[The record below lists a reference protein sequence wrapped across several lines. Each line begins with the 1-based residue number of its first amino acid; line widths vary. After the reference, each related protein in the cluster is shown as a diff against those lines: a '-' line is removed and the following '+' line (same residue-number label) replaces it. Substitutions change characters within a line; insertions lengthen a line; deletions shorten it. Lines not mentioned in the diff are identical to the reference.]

1 MPYIILKDFF
11 ILNLNKYE
19 KQYKNLL
26 IFILLIMSY
35 DDLNCYLGN
44 KGYSIL
50 KSSITLNIEKKI
62 RSELTISPKIHG
74 CPISGKSPSYPAYRE
89 SGQKFYIPYYYGVKE
104 FGDIKTIK
112 IKEGKNIDI
121 HFNGQLREIQ
131 KPVVESYINYVKN
144 KKFASGLLELPCAF
158 GKTVLALN
166 IMSILKK
173 KTLIIVHKEF
183 LLNQWVERMRE
194 FLPNIR
200 IGKIQGQVIDI
211 DDKDVVIGMLQ
222 SLSQKNYPSSLFEDF
237 GLTIIDEVHHISSE
251 SFSNV
256 LFKAVT
262 KNMLGLSATMNRK
275 DGTTKVFK
283 MFLGDIIFKGK
294 REEQFE
300 VEVRGIEYKVNDEE
314 FDEVKYNYQGNPMYS
329 TMISKLCTYNHR
341 SEFILKIVRDLL
353 SENNDRQIMILA
365 HNKNLLKYFYD
376 SIKHHNIASVG
387 YYLGGMKE
395 KDLKETEQKTIVIA
409 TYAMAAEALDIKT
422 LSTLIMATPKTDIEQ
437 SVGRI
442 LRQKHNNPV
451 VVDIIDQHDIFQKQW
466 QKRKVF
472 YKKENYKII
481 SNNINNYN
489 NKWDEWKVVFTPKQI
504 ISKEMTKNN
513 IRKKNVSSK
522 SYNSNSD
529 KSITDDSDEEE
540 VIENGNKHII
550 GNCLL
555 KLK

>member
-1 MPYIILKDFF
+1 MGYS
-11 ILNLNKYE
+11 E
-19 KQYKNLL
+19 
-26 IFILLIMSY
+26 
-35 DDLNCYLGN
+35 LNCYLGN

-62 RSELTISPKIHG
+62 RSELTITPKVHG
-74 CPISGKSPSYPAYRE
+74 CPISGKIPSYPAYRE
-89 SGQKFYIPYYYGVKE
+89 SSQKFYVPYYYGKKE
-104 FGDIKTIK
+104 FGEVNSFK
-112 IKEGKNIDI
+112 IKEGKTIDI
-121 HFNGQLREIQ
+121 SFKGELRDIQ
-131 KPVVESYINYVKN
+131 KPVVESYINYIKN
-144 KKFASGLLELPCAF
+144 QNFASALLELPCAF
-158 GKTVLALN
+158 GKTVLALY
-166 IMSILKK
+166 IMSVLKK
-173 KTLIIVHKEF
+173 KTLLIVHKEF
-183 LLNQWVERMRE
+183 LLNQWIERMQQ
-194 FLPNIR
+194 FLPGIR

-211 DDKDVVIGMLQ
+211 DDKDVVICMLQ
-222 SLSQKNYPSSLFEDF
+222 SLSQKEYPSTLFDEF
-237 GLTIIDEVHHISSE
+237 GFTIIDEVHHISSE
-251 SFSNV
+251 TFSNV
-256 LFKAVT
+256 LFKVIT

-294 REEQFE
+294 REEQYD
-300 VEVRGIEYKVNDEE
+300 VEVRGIEYKVEDEE
-314 FDEVKYNYQGNPMYS
+314 FNEVKYNYQGNPMYS

-353 SENNDRQIMILA
+353 TENNNRQIMILA

-395 KDLKETEQKTIVIA
+395 KDLKETEQRTIVIA

-442 LRQKHNNPV
+442 LREKHNNPV

-466 QKRKVF
+466 QKRKAF
-472 YKKENYKII
+472 YKKENYKIVTNTI
-481 SNNINNYN
+481 DNYN
-489 NKWDEWKVVFTPKQI
+489 NKWCEWKVVYNPKVI
-504 ISKEMTKNN
+504 NTKENLKNN

-529 KSITDDSDEEE
+529 KSITDDSDDEQDEE

-550 GNCLL
+550 GKCLL
-555 KLK
+555 KAK